1 MQKNHYERKIM
12 EAIEKYGATGIG
24 FRQLCEK
31 AGVGNTRTRK
41 ILTNLAKH
49 DEIDYPT
56 AKRGKGPRSER
67 NFLTR
72 VFFFQN

>member
-1 MQKNHYERKIM
+1 M

-56 AKRGKGPRSER
+56 AKRGKRTKIRKKFSDMS
-67 NFLTR
+67 FLFPKLKKSWMYQT
-72 VFFFQN
+72 